1 MFSKLEQVFNFFIY
15 FFFSPPESL
24 FVTKMNVFAR
34 SFCIVQGFQ
43 LSL

>member
-1 MFSKLEQVFNFFIY
+1 MFSKLEQVFNY
-15 FFFSPPESL
+15 HPPPPPESL

-34 SFCIVQGFQ
+34 SFCIVEGFQ